1 VNLTSL
7 RANGVALARMAVT
20 RRAAAGAA
28 VLGYH
33 DVRADGETSD
43 EHYTVS
49 AGQLRAHVDTVRR
62 AGLQIVALGEI
73 VDRLTARRPVDGL
86 AAITFDD
93 ALVGV
98 HRHALPVLRELQ
110 VPATVFVVT
119 DALGVTPPWWPGAAR
134 TMTADELREA
144 VADGVELHSHS
155 SVHASL
161 PTLPPADLHADLTRS
176 RAVLRDTFGAPAD
189 LLAYPS
195 GHHDAAV
202 RAAAADTGFRA
213 AVTFLNGRLR
223 AGDDPLRIPRF
234 TAHAGMTAVTLA
246 RHLARPPALW
256 PDHQLDAVGAEG
268 ART

>member
-1 VNLTSL
+1 MNLTSL
-7 RANGVALARMAVT
+7 RANGAALARMAVT

-33 DVRADGETSD
+33 DVRADGEPGD

-49 AGQLRAHVDTVRR
+49 ATQLRAHIDTVRR
-62 AGLQIVALGEI
+62 AGLQIVALADI
-73 VDRLTARRPVDGL
+73 VELLASGRPVDGL

-119 DALGVTPPWWPGAAR
+119 DAIGVSPPWWPGAVR

-144 VADGVELHSHS
+144 KAAGVDLHSHS

-161 PTLPPADLHADLTRS
+161 PALAPDVLHADLAHS
-176 RAVLRDTFGAPAD
+176 RALLRDTFGASAN

-195 GHHDAAV
+195 GHHSPAV
-202 RAAAADTGFRA
+202 RTAATNAGFGA

-223 AGDDPLRIPRF
+223 PGDDPMRIPRF
-234 TAHAGMTAVTLA
+234 TAHAGMTAVALA

-256 PDHQLDAVGAEG
+256 PDHQLDAVGPDG

>member
-1 VNLTSL
+1 MNLTSL
-7 RANGVALARMAVT
+7 RANGAAVARMAVT

-33 DVRADGETSD
+33 DVRADGEPGD

-49 AGQLRAHVDTVRR
+49 ATQLRAHIDTVRR
-62 AGLQIVALGEI
+62 AGLQIVALADI
-73 VDRLTARRPVDGL
+73 VERLASGRPVDGL

-119 DALGVTPPWWPGAAR
+119 DAIGVSPPWWPGAVR

-144 VADGVELHSHS
+144 KAAGVDLHSHS

-161 PTLPPADLHADLTRS
+161 PALAPDVRTPIWPTAAPCCATPSAHRPTCSPTHRGTTPPRCAPPPPTPDSVPRS
-176 RAVLRDTFGAPAD
+176 R
-189 LLAYPS
+189 S
-195 GHHDAAV
+195 
-202 RAAAADTGFRA
+202 
-213 AVTFLNGRLR
+213 
-223 AGDDPLRIPRF
+223 
-234 TAHAGMTAVTLA
+234 
-246 RHLARPPALW
+246 
-256 PDHQLDAVGAEG
+256 
-268 ART
+268 